1 MRHAAVLFRTLVPA
15 ILLGASVVA
24 ASPRDALVVSNAW
37 LAAHLADPDL
47 VILHVGHATAK
58 ADFEKA
64 HIPGAQLIEV
74 GTLAKRMD
82 HSAMKPGDLT
92 LEMPAPEELRKQLTA
107 LGISDRSRIVV
118 YYADDL
124 FTHATRVVQTLNYA
138 GLGAQS
144 MLLENS
150 LRKWVSEG
158 RPTAVTSAPPKPG
171 SLSPLKIQPVIV
183 DAAFVRAQ
191 LRTPGYVI
199 VDARDGVFYDG
210 TRAGSG
216 KNGHIA
222 GAVSLPYSTLADDE
236 STLKPADQ
244 LAAIFAKAGI
254 KAGDKLIAYCHI
266 GQQATGVVFAARTLG
281 FDVVL
286 YDGSMED
293 WSRQKDAPIEV
304 VKKGGN

>member
-1 MRHAAVLFRTLVPA
+1 MRHIAVLFRTVA
-15 ILLGASVVA
+15 VAVVVSVSALA
-24 ASPRDALVVSNAW
+24 AGPRDTLVVSNAW
-37 LAAHLADPDL
+37 LAAHLADADL
-47 VILHVGHATAK
+47 VILHVGHATGK
-58 ADFEKA
+58 AEFDKA
-64 HIPGAQLIEV
+64 HIPGAQLVEV
-74 GTLAKRMD
+74 GTLAKPMD
-82 HSAMKPGDLT
+82 HSAMKPGDLM
-92 LEMPAPEELRKQLTA
+92 LEMPAPEELRKQLVA

-118 YYADDL
+118 YYANDL

-138 GLGAQS
+138 GLGARS

-158 RPTAVTSAPPKPG
+158 RPTVDTSAPVKPG
-171 SLSPLKIQPVIV
+171 SLSPLKTQPVIV
-183 DAAFVRAQ
+183 DAAFVRAHI
-191 LRTPGYVI
+191 RTPGYVI

-210 TRAGSG
+210 ARAGSG

-222 GAVSLPYSTLADDE
+222 GAVSLPYSTLADEE
-236 STLKPADQ
+236 STLKSGDQ

-254 KAGDKLIAYCHI
+254 KTGDKLIAYCHI

-293 WSRQKDAPIEV
+293 WAQQKDAPMEV
-304 VKKGGN
+304 VKKGAN

>member
-1 MRHAAVLFRTLVPA
+1 MRYITVCFRTIAVAVLVS
-15 ILLGASVVA
+15 ASVLA
-24 ASPRDALVVSNAW
+24 AGPRDTLVVSNAW

-58 ADFEKA
+58 AEFDKA
-64 HIPGAQLIEV
+64 HIPGAQLVEV
-74 GTLAKRMD
+74 GTLAKPMD
-82 HSAMKPGDLT
+82 HSAMKPGELM

-118 YYADDL
+118 YFANDL

-158 RPTAVTSAPPKPG
+158 RPTADTIATPKAG

-183 DAAFVRAQ
+183 DAAFVRAHI
-191 LRTPGYVI
+191 RTPGYVI

-222 GAVSLPYSTLADDE
+222 GAVSLPYSTLADEE

-244 LAAIFAKAGI
+244 LAAVFAKAGI

-293 WSRQKDAPIEV
+293 WAQQKDAPIEV
-304 VKKGGN
+304 VKKGAN